1 MSGSRKG
8 LVVIGGGVT
17 GLSAALGYAIN
28 EDVSRHPVLVL
39 EKQPKVGGY
48 VTSFKRQGF
57 LFDTAQIVADIS
69 HLLEYLG
76 VEVELRRFEGYFARI
91 FLADVASGSARVF
104 EIPNGR
110 AAFEHKLVEEFP
122 RQADPIRRMFAHSH
136 AMYEEL
142 WRLKVEPGF
151 LDIVRMLLTCRKT
164 VANGGKTFAEYLD
177 GFGLTDPRL
186 REIFDVFAAFS
197 GLPCE
202 RVATPVPVVMMNALL
217 DGAYR
222 TRRGFIHLPHRMR
235 RRLEQLGG
243 EVRTNREVTRIVV
256 EGGRVRGVEVA
267 GGELIEADHVVTT
280 IDPKVAL
287 GRLVGLDTVRA
298 LDPAYAAK
306 LERARMSP
314 SSMNIALGLDD
325 ELDLAGLGLDCGYNV
340 ITTGGGTFEALFE
353 AFDRGEPGFTDE
365 RFHFGVICPSLTT
378 GSKPC
383 LTIRVVP
390 LPLADWTELRE
401 RDPDGYRERKQ
412 RLADSCVEKVER
424 FAVPALADHVVVRDV
439 ATPATFARYSG
450 SPTGSNYDMS
460 PYPDNYGR
468 TRLKTRTPIAGL
480 FQPKF
485 SHGIMPGMISGLQ
498 AADMILAGKVLG
510 GYARLRPR

>member
-1 MSGSRKG
+1 MSGSKKG

-17 GLSAALGYAIN
+17 GLSAALAYAVN
-28 EDVSRHPVLVL
+28 EDVARHPVLVL

-57 LFDTAQIVADIS
+57 LFDTAQIVGDIS
-69 HLLEYLG
+69 HLLDYLG
-76 VEVELRRFEGYFARI
+76 VEIELRRFEGYFARI
-91 FLADVASGSARVF
+91 FLADTATSTARVF
-104 EIPNGR
+104 EIPSGR
-110 AAFEHKLVEEFP
+110 EAFEQKLVDEFP
-122 RQADPIRRMFAHSH
+122 GQADAIHRMFAHSR

-142 WRLKVEPGF
+142 WQLKVEPGF
-151 LDIVRMLLTCRKT
+151 LDIVRMLLFCRKT
-164 VANGGKTFAEYLD
+164 VANGSKTFAEYLD

-197 GLPCE
+197 GLPCG
-202 RVATPVPVVMMNALL
+202 RVATPVPVVTMNALL
-217 DGAYR
+217 EGTFR

-243 EVRTNREVTRIVV
+243 EVRTNKEVTRIAV
-256 EGGRVRGVEVA
+256 EDGRARGVEVD
-267 GGELIEADHVVTT
+267 GELIEAENVVTT

-287 GRLVGLDTVRA
+287 TRLVGSNAVRA
-298 LDPAYAAK
+298 LDPAYADK
-306 LERARMSP
+306 LDRVRMSP
-314 SSMNIALGLDD
+314 SSLNIALGLDD
-325 ELDLAGLGLDCGYNV
+325 GLDLAGLGMDCGYNV
-340 ITTGGGTFEALFE
+340 ITTGGGTFEELFQ
-353 AFDRGEPGFTDE
+353 AFDRGESGFTDE
-365 RFHFGVICPSLTT
+365 CFHLGAICPSLTT

-401 RDPDGYRERKQ
+401 RDPDAYRERKE
-412 RLADSCVEKVER
+412 RLAASCVEKVER
-424 FAVPALADHVVVRDV
+424 FAVPGLSEHVVVRDV
-439 ATPATFARYSG
+439 ASPATFARYSG

-468 TRLKTRTPIAGL
+468 TRLETRTPIEGL
-480 FQPKF
+480 YQPKF

-498 AADMILAGKVLG
+498 AADMILEGKVLG